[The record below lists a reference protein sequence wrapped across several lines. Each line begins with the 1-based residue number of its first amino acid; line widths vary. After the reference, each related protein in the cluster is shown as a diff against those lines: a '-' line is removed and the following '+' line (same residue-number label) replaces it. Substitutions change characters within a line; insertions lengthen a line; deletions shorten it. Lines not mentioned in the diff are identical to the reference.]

1 MKLYLI
7 DRMNSRLKGYLIGA
21 LAAASYGT
29 IPLFALPLYK
39 EGLNP
44 VSVLLFRYLMA
55 LPIILVMLRLKHTP
69 VRLSERRMWLP
80 LIILG
85 LTMGASSL
93 FLFLSYVT
101 LPAGIASTILF
112 VYPIVVL
119 VLMSVIYHEKMR
131 LVTVVCIV
139 IALAGIVLLYYQGN
153 GVTLDP
159 LGTFFI
165 VMSAL
170 TYAIYLVGLNRTKLG
185 SIDPLLTSFFVIFVS
200 VFMFFFYLRCGIDVT
215 VPKTAFAW
223 FNIFCLATIPTVVSF
238 YATAYAVQHIG
249 STPTAVLGALEPATA
264 VTIGILVFNEPIT
277 FRIAIGLI
285 LVIVSVTYL
294 IIRK

>member
-1 MKLYLI
+1 MSSLARY
-7 DRMNSRLKGYLIGA
+7 KGYLVGA

-39 EGLNP
+39 EGMNP

-55 LPIILVMLRLKHTP
+55 LPILLIMLQIKHI
-69 VRLSERRMWLP
+69 SIKIQERKVILP
-80 LIILG
+80 LVLLG

-93 FLFLSYVT
+93 SLFLSYLT

-119 VLMSVIYHEKMR
+119 LLMTLLYHEKMR
-131 LVTVVCIV
+131 VETIACIV
-139 IALAGIVLLYYQGN
+139 VAMAGIVLLYYQGN

-170 TYAIYLVGLNRTKLG
+170 TYAIYLVGLNRTKA
-185 SIDPLLTSFFVIFVS
+185 SSVDPLLTSLFVILVS
-200 VFMFFFYLRCGIDVT
+200 VVMFFIYLRCGLDVT
-215 VPKTAFAW
+215 VPKSFMAW
-223 FNIFCLATIPTVVSF
+223 LNIFCLAVIPTVVSF
-238 YATAYAVQHIG
+238 YATAYSVQHIG

-264 VTIGILVFNEPIT
+264 VAIGILVFDEPIT
-277 FRIAIGLI
+277 LRIAIGLI
-285 LVIVSVTYL
+285 LVIASVTFL
-294 IIRK
+294 IVKK

>member
-1 MKLYLI
+1 MISSARY
-7 DRMNSRLKGYLIGA
+7 KGYLVGA

-44 VSVLLFRYLMA
+44 VSVLLFRYLIA
-55 LPIILVMLRLKHTP
+55 LPILLIMLRIKH
-69 VRLSERRMWLP
+69 VSVKVQERKVILP
-80 LIILG
+80 LLLLG

-93 FLFLSYVT
+93 FLFLSYLT

-119 VLMSVIYHEKMR
+119 LLMTLLYHEKMR
-131 LVTVVCIV
+131 VVTIACIV
-139 IALAGIVLLYYQGN
+139 VALVGIVLLYYQGN

-170 TYAIYLVGLNRTKLG
+170 TYAIYLVGLNRTKAV
-185 SIDPLLTSFFVIFVS
+185 SVDPLQTSLFVIAVSVVMFFV
-200 VFMFFFYLRCGIDVT
+200 YLRCGLDVT
-215 VPKTAFAW
+215 VPKSFMAW
-223 FNIFCLATIPTVVSF
+223 FNISCLAVIPTVVSF
-238 YATAYAVQHIG
+238 YATAYSVQHIG

-264 VTIGILVFNEPIT
+264 VAIGILVFNEPIT
-277 FRIAIGLI
+277 IRIAIGLI
-285 LVIVSVTYL
+285 LVIASVTVL
-294 IIRK
+294 IVKK

>member
-1 MKLYLI
+1 
-7 DRMNSRLKGYLIGA
+7 MNSRLKGYLIGA
-21 LAAASYGT
+21 VAAASYGT
-29 IPLFALPLYK
+29 IPLFALPLYR

-55 LPIILVMLRLKHTP
+55 LPIILVMLRLRHTK
-69 VRLSERRMWLP
+69 VSLGERKLWKP
-80 LIILG
+80 LVILG

-112 VYPIVVL
+112 IYPIVVL
-119 VLMSVIYHEKMR
+119 LLMSILYKEKMR
-131 LVTVVCIV
+131 IVTVLCIV
-139 IALAGIVLLYYQGN
+139 VALAGIFLLYYQGN

-185 SIDPLLTSFFVIFVS
+185 EIDPLLTSFFVIFVS
-200 VFMFFFYLRCGIDVT
+200 VFMFFIYLRCGLDVT
-215 VPKTAFAW
+215 VPRTAYAW
-223 FNIFCLATIPTVVSF
+223 FNTFCLATIPTVVSF

-264 VTIGILVFNEPIT
+264 VAIGILVFHEPIT

-285 LVIVSVTYL
+285 LVIASVTVL
-294 IIRK
+294 IVRK

>member
-1 MKLYLI
+1 
-7 DRMNSRLKGYLIGA
+7 MNERLKGYLIGA

-39 EGLNP
+39 EGMNP

-55 LPIILVMLRLKHTP
+55 LPMIMIMLKIKHKSIRLGETKL
-69 VRLSERRMWLP
+69 LSP

-112 VYPIVVL
+112 IYPIVVL
-119 VLMSVIYHEKMR
+119 VLMTVIYREKMR
-131 LVTVVCIV
+131 MVTVLCIV
-139 IALAGIVLLYYQGN
+139 VALVGIVLLYYQGN

-159 LGTFFI
+159 LGTVFI

-185 SIDPLLTSFFVIFVS
+185 SIDPLLTSFYVIFVS
-200 VFMFFFYLRCGIDVT
+200 LFMFFIYLRCGLDVT
-215 VPKTAFAW
+215 VPKSFYAW

-264 VTIGILVFNEPIT
+264 VAIGILVFNEPIT
-277 FRIAIGLI
+277 LRIAIGLI
-285 LVIVSVTYL
+285 LVISSVTFL
-294 IIRK
+294 IVRK

>member
-1 MKLYLI
+1 MGSSARY
-7 DRMNSRLKGYLIGA
+7 KGYLVGA

-55 LPIILVMLRLKHTP
+55 LPILLIMLQIKQVSIR
-69 VRLSERRMWLP
+69 VQERKVILP
-80 LIILG
+80 LVLLG

-93 FLFLSYVT
+93 FLFLSYLT

-119 VLMSVIYHEKMR
+119 LMMTLLYHEKMR
-131 LVTVVCIV
+131 VVTVACIV
-139 IALAGIVLLYYQGN
+139 VALAGIVLLYYQGN

-170 TYAIYLVGLNRTKLG
+170 TYAIYLVGLNRTKAG
-185 SIDPLLTSFFVIFVS
+185 SVDPLLTSLFVIVVS
-200 VFMFFFYLRCGIDVT
+200 VVMFFIYLRCGLDVT
-215 VPKTAFAW
+215 MPRSFMAW
-223 FNIFCLATIPTVVSF
+223 FNIFCLAVIPTVVSF
-238 YATAYAVQHIG
+238 YATAYSVQHIG

-264 VTIGILVFNEPIT
+264 VAIGIPVFDEPIT
-277 FRIAIGLI
+277 LRIAIGLI
-285 LVIVSVTYL
+285 LVICSVTFL
-294 IIRK
+294 IIKK

>member
-1 MKLYLI
+1 MSSLARY
-7 DRMNSRLKGYLIGA
+7 KGYLVGA

-55 LPIILVMLRLKHTP
+55 LLILLIMLQMKKVSIR
-69 VRLSERRMWLP
+69 VQERRVILP
-80 LIILG
+80 LVLLG
-85 LTMGASSL
+85 LMMGASSL
-93 FLFLSYVT
+93 FLFLSYLT

-119 VLMSVIYHEKMR
+119 LMMTLLYHEKLR
-131 LVTVVCIV
+131 IVTVACIV
-139 IALAGIVLLYYQGN
+139 VAMAGIVLLYYQGN

-170 TYAIYLVGLNRTKLG
+170 TYAIYLVGLNRTKAG
-185 SIDPLLTSFFVIFVS
+185 NVDPLLTSLFVIVVS
-200 VFMFFFYLRCGIDVT
+200 VVMFFLYLRCGLDVT
-215 VPKTAFAW
+215 VPRSFMAW
-223 FNIFCLATIPTVVSF
+223 FNIFCLAAIPTVVSF
-238 YATAYAVQHIG
+238 YATAYSVQHIG

-264 VTIGILVFNEPIT
+264 VAIGILVFDEPIT
-277 FRIAIGLI
+277 LRIAIGLI
-285 LVIVSVTYL
+285 LVIASVTFL
-294 IIRK
+294 IIKK

>member
-1 MKLYLI
+1 MIFSARY
-7 DRMNSRLKGYLIGA
+7 KGYLVGA

-44 VSVLLFRYLMA
+44 VSVLLFRYLIA
-55 LPIILVMLRLKHTP
+55 LSMLLIMLRIKH
-69 VRLSERRMWLP
+69 VSVKVQEHKVILP
-80 LIILG
+80 LVLLG

-93 FLFLSYVT
+93 FLFLSYLT

-119 VLMSVIYHEKMR
+119 LLMTLLYHERMR
-131 LVTVVCIV
+131 VVTIACIV
-139 IALAGIVLLYYQGN
+139 VALVGIVLLYYQGN

-170 TYAIYLVGLNRTKLG
+170 TYAIYLVGLNSTKAG
-185 SIDPLLTSFFVIFVS
+185 SVDPLLTSLFVIAVSVVMFFV
-200 VFMFFFYLRCGIDVT
+200 YLRCGLDVT
-215 VPKTAFAW
+215 VPKSFMAW
-223 FNIFCLATIPTVVSF
+223 FNVFCLAVIPTVVSF
-238 YATAYAVQHIG
+238 YATAYSVQHIG

-264 VTIGILVFNEPIT
+264 VAIGILVFNEPIT
-277 FRIAIGLI
+277 IRIAIGLI
-285 LVIVSVTYL
+285 LVIASVTVL
-294 IIRK
+294 IVKK